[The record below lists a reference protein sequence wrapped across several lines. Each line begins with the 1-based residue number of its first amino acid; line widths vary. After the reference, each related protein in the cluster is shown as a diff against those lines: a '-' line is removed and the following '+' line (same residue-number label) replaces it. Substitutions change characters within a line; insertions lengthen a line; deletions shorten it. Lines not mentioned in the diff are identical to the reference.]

1 MSSEYCKA
9 NCGFFGSS
17 SLNGFCSVCYK
28 TETGTACNENKP
40 IEEKSKKEGI
50 DSLNKVKVEK
60 PIQKDPN
67 RCFSCNKR
75 TGVAGFKCRCEY
87 VFCSLH
93 RHSDKHNCTFD
104 YKAHSR
110 AELTKA
116 NPAVVADK
124 IEKVI

>member
-9 NCGFFGSS
+9 KCGFFGSS

-28 TETGTACNENKP
+28 SEIGTTLNENKA
-40 IEEKSKKEGI
+40 IEEEKSKKGVSH
-50 DSLNKVKVEK
+50 DNDKVEK

-87 VFCSLH
+87 IFCSLH

-116 NPAVVADK
+116 NPTVVADK
-124 IEKVI
+124 IEKI